1 MEGMYLETPK
11 GGYDET
17 IANIMNEG
25 KMKALFERPRTR
37 QEWNIFLGVHFKAV
51 LGN

>member
-1 MEGMYLETPK
+1 MYLETPK

-25 KMKALFERPRTR
+25 KMKALSERPR
-37 QEWNIFLGVHFKAV
+37 QE
-51 LGN
+51 